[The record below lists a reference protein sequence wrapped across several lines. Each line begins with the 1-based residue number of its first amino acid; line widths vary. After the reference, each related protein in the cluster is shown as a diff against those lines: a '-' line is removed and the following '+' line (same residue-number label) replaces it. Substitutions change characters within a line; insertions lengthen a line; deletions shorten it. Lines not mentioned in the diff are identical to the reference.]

1 MCAAIVVLL
10 AVITSL
16 HPGPEFV
23 PHDCTCCQPDTAV
36 IVVSP
41 QLCRLLADRRLLA
54 VTDRVYRPR
63 PHRSPSAVLVAL
75 LLLLGGVECNPGP
88 SASPSSSSSSMGLL
102 NARSARHKAP
112 LIHDVI
118 ADNHLDLLLLT
129 ETWIPSDAPDAVK
142 LDVAPPGYSV
152 VHRPRGSSTEQR
164 GGGLAVIHRECV
176 RATPVDV
183 GDYSEFESLTVKLVG
198 RRSAS
203 VVAVCVYRPPGAVT
217 ATFINQLSDLL
228 DQVTLLDS
236 PFVIAGDF
244 NVPGDVDGLD
254 SRTADVFMQYGL
266 RQHVSCATHCDGNV
280 LDLVLSQDSET
291 RRGQLVSEV
300 AVQSVCFSDH
310 QLVTCRLGLPPP
322 PSPVTKSFIY
332 RALRRIDKEAFR
344 QDILRSDL
352 FGSVQSDPD
361 EYADLFDAE
370 VTRILDIH
378 APLRTG
384 RRRSSGQHDM
394 HVLSDE
400 AHQAKQL
407 RRRLERRCR
416 RTGLQSDKQA
426 YNAAC
431 KAARDSIMKSRADHI
446 KSQLQEVSGDI
457 RRTWRTAKNLLHST
471 Q

>member
-1 MCAAIVVLL
+1 MCAAIVVLLVLL

-23 PHDCTCCQPDTAV
+23 PHECTRCQPDTAV
-36 IVVSP
+36 IVSA
-41 QLCRLLADRRLLA
+41 QLCHLLVNRRLLA

-63 PHRSPSAVLVAL
+63 PHCSPPAVLVAL
-75 LLLLGGVECNPGP
+75 LLLLGGVESNPGP
-88 SASPSSSSSSMGLL
+88 SVPSSSSMGLL

-118 ADNHLDLLLLT
+118 TNNRLDLLLLT
-129 ETWIPSDAPDAVK
+129 ETWITSDAPDAVK
-142 LDVAPPGYSV
+142 LNVAPPGYSV
-152 VHRPRGSSTEQR
+152 VHQPRGSSTEQR

-183 GDYSEFESLTVKLVG
+183 GDHSEFESLTVKLVG
-198 RRSAS
+198 RRSPS
-203 VVAVCVYRPPGAVT
+203 IVVVCVYRPPGAVT
-217 ATFINQLSDLL
+217 TTFINHLSDLL
-228 DQVTLLDS
+228 DQPVLLDL
-236 PFVIAGDF
+236 PFVITGDF

-254 SRTADVFMQYGL
+254 SRTADLFRQYGL

-280 LDLVLSQDSET
+280 LDLIITQDNES

-322 PSPVTKSFIY
+322 PPPVTMTFRY
-332 RALRRIDKEAFR
+332 RSLRRIDKEAFR

-352 FGSVQSDPD
+352 FGSLESDPD
-361 EYADLFDAE
+361 KYADLFDAE

-384 RRRSSGQHDM
+384 RRGSSGQHDVM
-394 HVLSDE
+394 SCLTKLSKPSSFD
-400 AHQAKQL
+400 AIWNVDVVAPDCPQTSRHTTRPA
-407 RRRLERRCR
+407 RRH
-416 RTGLQSDKQA
+416 A
-426 YNAAC
+426 
-431 KAARDSIMKSRADHI
+431 
-446 KSQLQEVSGDI
+446 
-457 RRTWRTAKNLLHST
+457 TAS
-471 Q
+471 